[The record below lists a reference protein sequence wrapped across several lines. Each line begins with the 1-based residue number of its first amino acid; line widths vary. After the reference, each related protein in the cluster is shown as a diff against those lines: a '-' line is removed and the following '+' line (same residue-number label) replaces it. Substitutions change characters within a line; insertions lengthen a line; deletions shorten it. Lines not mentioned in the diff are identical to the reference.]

1 MSKYGE
7 IVPFETAQME
17 DGIIVPFEM
26 AQIPN
31 VLFATG
37 WMPQGQV
44 SDN

>member
-1 MSKYGE
+1 M
-7 IVPFETAQME
+7 PFETAQME

-37 WMPQGQV
+37 WKKCSVKG
-44 SDN
+44 NG